1 MFNRSMYRKDLIAAK
16 ALYQMSTNEPQFKK
30 LVGAGAIVIIE
41 VRRTSDP
48 LLNKADDCGKKSAY

>member
-1 MFNRSMYRKDLIAAK
+1 MYRKDLIAAK